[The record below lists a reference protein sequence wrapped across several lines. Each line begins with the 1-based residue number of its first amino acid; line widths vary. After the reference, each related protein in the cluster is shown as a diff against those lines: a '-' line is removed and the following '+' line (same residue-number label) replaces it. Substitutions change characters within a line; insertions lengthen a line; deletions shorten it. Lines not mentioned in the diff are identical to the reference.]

1 MRRNNADGVQ
11 SNTRKHLCGLYIL
24 AWKLKKYIDK
34 KIKEKVGKW
43 IKSDLF
49 QYRCKL
55 LVIKQLKKE
64 ISKGA

>member
-1 MRRNNADGVQ
+1 MLKVKPE
-11 SNTRKHLCGLYIL
+11 NTSVGYTSL

-49 QYRCKL
+49 QYHCEL